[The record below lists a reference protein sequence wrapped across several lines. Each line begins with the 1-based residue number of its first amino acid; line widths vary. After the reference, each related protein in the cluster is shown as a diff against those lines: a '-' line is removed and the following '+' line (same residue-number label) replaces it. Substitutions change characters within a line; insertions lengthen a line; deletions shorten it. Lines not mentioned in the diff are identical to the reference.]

1 MSYPRSSIP
10 QQAPRQAVH
19 HCLPLPVSV
28 MLGQRGIFQP
38 HGMGHVSSIGPSV
51 SHLSR
56 MMFGLAALGRF
67 YVLLAALKSLF
78 SVTAHLNSCP
88 ADLNQLRN
96 CVP

>member
-1 MSYPRSSIP
+1 M
-10 QQAPRQAVH
+10 
-19 HCLPLPVSV
+19 
-28 MLGQRGIFQP
+28 
-38 HGMGHVSSIGPSV
+38 GPSV